1 MFVLILGS
9 KERPLLNKRSH
20 KNYRLELIRRNPFLS
35 KTKFMGTATC
45 KWEFTGI
52 VIRVRKKN
60 KIKIKGSHLK
70 LSKAS

>member
-20 KNYRLELIRRNPFLS
+20 KNYIIELIRRNPFLS
-35 KTKFMGTATC
+35 KTKFTGTATC

-70 LSKAS
+70 LLKAS